1 MSTACPVH
9 GAALFNDAVEF
20 RRRLE
25 GVDVVLLLYAVDDMA
40 SFASLQS
47 FWLPILEETKV
58 GKHNRVR
65 YCVACGVWPAW
76 RCCGMPLTSFAGSR
90 TSRCCSSVRRL
101 ILERTTDPAV
111 IASSS

>member
-65 YCVACGVWPAW
+65 YCVACGVWLAW
-76 RCCGMPLTSFAGSR
+76 CCCAMHSHKFGSR